1 MFKGSKLY
9 SILHQKC
16 PRCHEGDMFETSSFA
31 FKKSFDML
39 PACPHCGQRYNLE
52 TGFYYGAMF
61 LSYAIVALYM
71 FGGFAILYF
80 LMGIDVWWAF
90 GSLVVGAGI
99 LYVWFFRVSR
109 IVWLNFFV
117 DYKKLPQN
125 SSSTQEN

>member
-1 MFKGSKLY
+1 MFLKESKLY
-9 SILHQKC
+9 SIIQQKC
-16 PRCHEGDMFETSSFA
+16 PRCHEGAMFETSSFS

-39 PACPHCGQRYNLE
+39 SECPHCGQRYNLE

-80 LMGIDVWWAF
+80 GLGIDVWWAF
-90 GSLVVGAGI
+90 SGLVVGAGI

-109 IVWLNFFV
+109 IIWLNFFV
-117 DYKKLPQN
+117 DYKGKK
-125 SSSTQEN
+125 